1 MESSSSFKVI
11 GTSPQSAGSV
21 VTISANIG
29 HSMGNVLTITAMLL
43 NGQKV
48 CGAYWGKR
56 RRSIVKLI
64 KIKL

>member
-11 GTSPQSAGSV
+11 GTSQSAGSV

-56 RRSIVKLI
+56 RCSIVKLI